1 MRKPG
6 RRKILELKLELLVAD
21 FDNNTRSL
29 CTRIAENLE
38 CGILFAVD
46 QDSVLDRLR
55 HNEVGVV
62 LLDAS
67 TVFEYLD
74 VAKTIKKQSARIEV
88 LIADEHATIPAA
100 VASIKAGASDYLEKP
115 LNEQML
121 EAALA
126 KALGAYRSF
135 QPSVLP
141 LEQLEKQAIED
152 AVAKANGDKIEAARM
167 LSIGKTTLYR
177 KLREYSGHGEQ
188 NSGQSA
194 AE

>member
-6 RRKILELKLELLVAD
+6 RRKKLELKLELLVAD

-29 CTRIAENLE
+29 CTRIAGNLE

-46 QDSVLDRLR
+46 QESVLDALR

-62 LLDAS
+62 LLD
-67 TVFEYLD
+67 TGTIFQYLD
-74 VAKTIKKQSARIEV
+74 LSRTIKKQSARIEV
-88 LIADEHATIPAA
+88 LIADKHATIPAA
-100 VASIKAGASDYLEKP
+100 VTSIKAGASDYLEKP
-115 LNEQML
+115 LNEQIL
-121 EAALA
+121 EASLATAL
-126 KALGAYRSF
+126 LAYRSF
-135 QPSVLP
+135 QRSVLP

-152 AVAKANGDKIEAARM
+152 ALAKANGDKIEAARM

-177 KLREYSGHGEQ
+177 KLREYSGHSEQ

>member
-1 MRKPG
+1 MER
-6 RRKILELKLELLVAD
+6 KLELLVAD
-21 FDNNTRSL
+21 FDKNTRAL
-29 CTRIAENLE
+29 CKRIAENLE

-46 QDSVLDRLR
+46 QESVLDALR

-62 LLDAS
+62 LLDAG
-67 TVFEYLD
+67 TIFQYLD
-74 VAKTIKKQSARIEV
+74 LSKTIRKQSARIEV
-88 LIADEHATIPAA
+88 LIADEQATIPAA
-100 VASIKAGASDYLEKP
+100 VAAIKTGATDYLEKP
-115 LNEQML
+115 LSELTL
-121 EAALA
+121 EAALVNA
-126 KALGAYRSF
+126 FSAYRNF

-152 AVAKANGDKIEAARM
+152 ALAKANGDKIEAARM

-177 KLREYSGHGEQ
+177 KLREYSGHSEQ

>member
-6 RRKILELKLELLVAD
+6 RRKRLELKLELLVAD

-29 CTRIAENLE
+29 CTRIAENLD
-38 CGILFAVD
+38 CGILLAVD
-46 QDSVLDRLR
+46 QASVLDALR
-55 HNEVGVV
+55 HSEVGVV
-62 LLDAS
+62 LLDAG
-67 TVFEYLD
+67 TIFQYLD
-74 VAKTIKKQSARIEV
+74 LSRTIKKQSARIEV
-88 LIADEHATIPAA
+88 LIADKHATIPAA

-115 LNEQML
+115 LNELIL
-121 EAALA
+121 EATLA